1 MGHSKP
7 ASWHP
12 SAIGTLT
19 RLAYAHA
26 KTNELD
32 LKPLLKR
39 ANLRIG
45 QINSPD
51 ARLRASNQIRFLS
64 LIADALRDD
73 LLGFHLAQLIDLREL
88 GFLYYISASSQTLG
102 DALSRLARYTSIAN
116 EGVLLKQTFQ
126 GSVRTEFNYV
136 GVSRHLDRHQMDFF
150 VTVLVRLCR
159 HLIDRRIPAR
169 VRLAHSAPSGCR
181 KLIEF
186 FGSEIEFNAP
196 VDDVSF
202 DKTVKDMRI
211 ASEDPYLNR
220 FLTDYCEQA
229 LSNRI
234 TPRSALR
241 TDIENEIVKLL
252 PHGQAA
258 FGVVA
263 LRLA

>member
-1 MGHSKP
+1 M
-7 ASWHP
+7 
-12 SAIGTLT
+12 
-19 RLAYAHA
+19 
-26 KTNELD
+26 
-32 LKPLLKR
+32 
-39 ANLRIG
+39 
-45 QINSPD
+45 
-51 ARLRASNQIRFLS
+51 
-64 LIADALRDD
+64 
-73 LLGFHLAQLIDLREL
+73 
-88 GFLYYISASSQTLG
+88 
-102 DALSRLARYTSIAN
+102 
-116 EGVLLKQTFQ
+116 LLKQTFQ

-181 KLIEF
+181 K
-186 FGSEIEFNAP
+186 SSDSVATIEFNAP

-263 LRLA
+263 LRLGVSRRTLARRLTSERLTFSGVLQDLRADLAKRYLKDRSLSISQIAWLLGYREVGSFTHAFRRWTNDTPKQSRSRRVA